1 MALTWNETTRTA
13 QSGQVASWS
22 YRAQVPHWGQASVH
36 PHIHH
41 PGEVFLDCPALG
53 IDMHPLGKVVAM
65 DALNPAEMV
74 LLRALKEHAVWCLE
88 AMEAIGR
95 AEH

>member
-1 MALTWNETTRTA
+1 MLNWVKITRRS
-13 QSGQVASWS
+13 QGGGVASES
-22 YRAQVPHWGQASVH
+22 LRADLHGWGVASIH

-53 IDMHPLGKVVAM
+53 IDMHPLGKVAAM